1 VPLLPSFAWPHI
13 LTFAQSSA
21 EREGERSGELEA
33 AVERQDQPL
42 AGKPDQQNALHELLD
57 YLAQV

>member
-1 VPLLPSFAWPHI
+1 MRPHI

-33 AVERQDQPL
+33 ATERQDQPL